1 MRCAGSSPAEAGFR
15 WIYKKANP
23 YPGILSGRAAPS
35 SEDEALDVFRSM
47 GTSTNE
53 MVWES
58 IRVKNIRQGFYPDH
72 PEIDPLEGFES
83 PWFYEEVGNTAII
96 TFDEFAAHKKII
108 TQRPI

>member
-1 MRCAGSSPAEAGFR
+1 
-15 WIYKKANP
+15 
-23 YPGILSGRAAPS
+23 
-35 SEDEALDVFRSM
+35 M

-72 PEIDPLEGFES
+72 PEINPLEGFES
-83 PWFYEEVGNTAII
+83 PWFYEDVGNTAII